1 MRQIKTKNIQIPLKS
16 DSFKPF
22 LKLILFNDKMGYL
35 NRWLANCKINQ
46 NMVRSTRVAIRRTVF
61 FVFWL
66 LLSVYHITL
75 YKSLQTMTP
84 GKFLSFSFLFLQAGV
99 DLSNTRTPQH
109 LRKTGIRNALLF
121 NKQEISNAIPRMFL
135 FSHFCGI
142 KKFFTALISILSGK
156 QLHVWLLINCILS
169 IYSLAAATGRCYATI
184 NFQLPQLNTQWIQP
198 FCAKSLK
205 MYKEYALLSISWIA
219 RKKLER
225 LKKILSTEIPVN
237 LATED
242 S

>member
-46 NMVRSTRVAIRRTVF
+46 NMVRSTRVAIGGTGF
-61 FVFWL
+61 FVFCL
-66 LLSVYHITL
+66 LLAVYHRTL
-75 YKSLQTMTP
+75 HKFLQSMTP
-84 GKFLSFSFLFLQAGV
+84 GKFLCFSFLFLQAGV
-99 DLSNTRTPQH
+99 AFVQHQSSPGPQ
-109 LRKTGIRNALLF
+109 KSGIRKLCCLIRRKYLMQF
-121 NKQEISNAIPRMFL
+121 PGCL
-135 FSHFCGI
+135 FSTI
-142 KKFFTALISILSGK
+142 SVVSRSFFTALISSLLGK

-169 IYSLAAATGRCYATI
+169 TYSLAAATGLCYATI

-205 MYKEYALLSISWIA
+205 MYKEYALLSISWI
-219 RKKLER
+219 
-225 LKKILSTEIPVN
+225 V
-237 LATED
+237 
-242 S
+242 